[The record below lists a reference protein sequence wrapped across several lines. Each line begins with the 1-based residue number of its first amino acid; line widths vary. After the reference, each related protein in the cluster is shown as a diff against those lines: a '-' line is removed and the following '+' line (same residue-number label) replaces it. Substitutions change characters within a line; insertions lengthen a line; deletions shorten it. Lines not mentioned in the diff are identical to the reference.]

1 MNVQVDS
8 HVNPCSQ
15 RNKNSTRAL
24 QLSIAYQGLIQW
36 KKTLSIQH
44 LPSLAETLPCYR
56 QNPSPDIPY
65 TEVSAILQTI
75 TSRTFSWIK
84 PSWILQN
91 AYCIL
96 SYWGVFFYIYLK
108 ISRNTNITD
117 KASRDQ
123 IRQDMVASRQE
134 GVSWFSKI
142 PHMH

>member
-65 TEVSAILQTI
+65 IEVSAILQTI
-75 TSRTFSWIK
+75 TSRAFSRIET
-84 PSWILQN
+84 SWILQN
-91 AYCIL
+91 VYCIWY
-96 SYWGVFFYIYLK
+96 YWGVFFYIYQK

-117 KASRDQ
+117 KASRGQ
-123 IRQDMVASRQE
+123 IRQDMAAPRQE
-134 GVSWFSKI
+134 GVPCFWKLL
-142 PHMH
+142 HY